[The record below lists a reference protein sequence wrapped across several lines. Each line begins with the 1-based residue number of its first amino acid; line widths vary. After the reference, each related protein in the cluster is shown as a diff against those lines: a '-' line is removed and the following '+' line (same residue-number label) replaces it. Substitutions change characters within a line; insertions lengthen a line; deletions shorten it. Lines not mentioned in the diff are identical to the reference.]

1 MKYKNKNF
9 IDVIYI
15 NNILIID
22 NTRKKNYTF
31 NNECYIIIKA
41 NINIVWKK
49 IYILKIIRY

>member
-41 NINIVWKK
+41 NINIV
-49 IYILKIIRY
+49 